1 MTVRHV
7 VRCDECE
14 VEADLIH
21 STATLSLSSAVGTV
35 SSGSYTVP
43 FYWRHLDGWHFCS
56 YPCVARYAEAQAKRA
71 EER

>member
-14 VEADLIH
+14 VEGDLIQ
-21 STATLSLSSAVGTV
+21 SVSAKSLTSEGPAAARSYAVP
-35 SSGSYTVP
+35 SNWEH
-43 FYWRHLDGWHFCS
+43 FDGWHFCS
-56 YPCVARYAEAQAKRA
+56 YACVARYAEAQAKRA

>member
-14 VEADLIH
+14 VEADLIY
-21 STATLSLSSAVGTV
+21 GTI
-35 SSGSYTVP
+35 VP
-43 FYWRHLDGWHFCS
+43 SNWKQCEGWHFCS
-56 YPCVARYAEAQAKRA
+56 WSCMARYAEAQAKRT